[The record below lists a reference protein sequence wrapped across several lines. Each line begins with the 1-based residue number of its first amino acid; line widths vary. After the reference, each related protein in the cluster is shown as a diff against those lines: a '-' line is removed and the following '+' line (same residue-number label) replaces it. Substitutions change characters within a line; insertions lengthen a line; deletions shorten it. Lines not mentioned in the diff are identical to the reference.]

1 MIKSI
6 GTVHGVNVTI
16 KGGND
21 LLLVELAALIR
32 TIRKSLESEGSSEE
46 AFLKIRECGELAFLD
61 DDEFTEQ
68 ITDRLQDA
76 SEQEGEK

>member
-1 MIKSI
+1 MEINPSLRFKGYTKVEPLLFGERFTKGEFMIKSI

-32 TIRKSLESEGSSEE
+32 TIRKSL
-46 AFLKIRECGELAFLD
+46 
-61 DDEFTEQ
+61 
-68 ITDRLQDA
+68 
-76 SEQEGEK
+76 